1 MYQYEVA
8 IKLAK
13 GKHKKLEV
21 KLILAPFFLTFVFGF
36 LPGIIC
42 MINESTNWFS
52 EEAIN
57 KIWVLTTIIAPI
69 FMVLTVVNIVVYIV
83 KKIKFDKSMVKGV
96 LTLNVP
102 EDLFI
107 FKSQY
112 GETMIFR
119 ASSFLSDKCKRTYY
133 IKEDSP
139 NEYVMIKENVKVNF
153 GGNIQNCGMAIH
165 CYSDGLMVVLEQLGY
180 RPTKKV
186 YVSDNDND
194 IDG

>member
-1 MYQYEVA
+1 MYKYEVA
-8 IKLAK
+8 VKLAK

-21 KLILAPFFLTFVFGF
+21 KLNLTPFFLVFVFGF
-36 LPGIIC
+36 LPGILA

-52 EEAIN
+52 EEVIN
-57 KIWVLTTIIAPI
+57 AAWGLTTIVAPI
-69 FMVLTVVNIVVYIV
+69 FMAITVINIVVYIV
-83 KKIKFDKSMVKGV
+83 KKIKFDKSMVRGV

-112 GETMIFR
+112 GETLIFR
-119 ASSFLSDKCKRTYY
+119 ASSFLSDKCKRIYY
-133 IKEDSP
+133 INEDSP

-153 GGNIQNCGMAIH
+153 GGNIQDCGMAIH
-165 CYSDGLMVVLEQLGY
+165 CYSDGLMAVLEQLGY

-186 YVSDNDND
+186 YVSSDAGSDD
-194 IDG
+194 